1 MIDTKHFCSFFLN
14 YISISY
20 ITYYTLYVYVIITL
34 EVLVESMLWITLII
48 IYNYYF
54 FPFWDQNS
62 QCLIMLNGCYVSI
75 MNCCKWFA
83 FLKTPVFLAT
93 KIIDIKK
100 IYKKIEGTVP
110 HNHNL
115 A

>member
-14 YISISY
+14 YISTSY
-20 ITYYTLYVYVIITL
+20 ITYYILCVYVIITL
-34 EVLVESMLWITLII
+34 EVLIESLLWITLII

-54 FPFWDQNS
+54 FPSWGQNS
-62 QCLIMLNGCYVSI
+62 QCLVMLNGCYVSI
-75 MNCCKWFA
+75 MNCLQVVYIFKNTSFSGSQNNRY
-83 FLKTPVFLAT
+83 
-93 KIIDIKK
+93 KK